1 MSQEIKKKSIGK
13 VKTSNVIYPIL
24 IGFGVVGY
32 MVYQEFNPAAFDSVH
47 FTSSSLFWL
56 GVAAI
61 LMAFRDLGYMI
72 RIRLLADN
80 HLTWRQAFRVI
91 MLWEFTSAVTPSA
104 VGGTSVAILYVH
116 KEGISIGKSS
126 AIVMATSFLDE
137 LYFIIVAPLIYLY
150 FGHSRLFNIPGSEGL
165 AEGLFT
171 VAMVGYFVKLVY
183 IVVLS
188 YGLFYNPRGLKWLLV
203 SIFSFRYLRKWRY
216 KMIAVSSEILM
227 SSKNLRS
234 RPLKFWLKT
243 FGATFFSWTSRYFV
257 VNALLLAFFL
267 MQDQM
272 LIFARQM
279 VMWIMMLVS
288 PTPGGSGFAE
298 YVFTVFLGDLIPV
311 AKDLQKSISV
321 GFAFVWRLISY
332 YPYLVIGAFILPR
345 WIKHKFHL
353 PRLKKHH
360 SATE

>member
-1 MSQEIKKKSIGK
+1 MSQEIKKNSIGK
-13 VKTSNVIYPIL
+13 VKTSNVIYPII

-32 MVYQEFNPAAFDSVH
+32 MMIQEFNPDAFKSVS
-47 FTSSSLFWL
+47 FTSSSIFWL
-56 GVAAI
+56 GVAVI

-80 HLTWRQAFRVI
+80 HLTWKQAFRVI

-137 LYFIIVAPLIYLY
+137 VYFILIAPLLYFS
-150 FGHSRLFNIPGSEGL
+150 FGHSKLFDIPGSENL

-171 VAMVGYFVKLVY
+171 VALVGYLVKLVY

-203 SIFSFRYLRKWRY
+203 KIFSFRYLRKWRY
-216 KMIAVSSEILM
+216 KMTIVAGEIM
-227 SSKNLRS
+227 VSSKNLS
-234 RPLKFWLKT
+234 ARPLKFWFKT
-243 FGATFFSWTSRYFV
+243 FAATFFSWTSRYFV

-267 MQDQM
+267 MHDQM

-311 AKDLQKSISV
+311 ASDLQKSISV
-321 GFAFVWRLISY
+321 GFAFIWRLISY
-332 YPYLVIGAFILPR
+332 YPYLIIGAFILPR

-353 PRLKKHH
+353 PKLNRHH
-360 SATE
+360 SN